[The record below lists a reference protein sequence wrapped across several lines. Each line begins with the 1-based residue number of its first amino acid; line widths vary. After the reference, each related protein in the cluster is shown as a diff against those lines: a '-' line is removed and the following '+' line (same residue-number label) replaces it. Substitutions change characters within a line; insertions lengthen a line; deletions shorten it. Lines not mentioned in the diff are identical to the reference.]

1 MDQITKNYIKIGLAG
16 VFWGTLGFFGKT
28 LEAYGMSSEMIA
40 FSRLFSGFLILF
52 TIFAFKDP
60 GVLRIDKKGLWSA
73 MIIGIVS
80 QGIFNL
86 AYFGSIKLV
95 GTFTAVVL
103 LYVSPVIMFLLGTF
117 MYKEKS
123 SKKKVFSVTL
133 CLVGCIYGVTGGD
146 FSTLQSNI
154 SGILLGLLA
163 ALCYS
168 LMPALSKKTTAKY
181 NPFTIIIYSFM
192 FGALMLIPF
201 AKPLTW
207 IMGVRDRSV
216 FLTIGLFGLVA
227 SSIPYCLYIP
237 SLYNVQVS
245 KLGVIASIELVVS
258 IGIAVIFLK
267 EPLNL
272 GKIVGASIIMIAIL
286 IMNTNIEMPRF
297 NKRYRIV
304 KKK

>member
-1 MDQITKNYIKIGLAG
+1 MNQITKNYIKIGLAG
-16 VFWGTLGFFGKT
+16 AFWGTLGLFGKT
-28 LEAYGMSSEMIA
+28 LENYGMSSEMIA
-40 FSRLFSGFLILF
+40 FSRQFSGFSILLLIFL
-52 TIFAFKDP
+52 IKDP
-60 GVLRIDKKGLWSA
+60 SVLKIDIKGLFSA

-86 AYFGSIKLV
+86 AYFGSIKMV

-103 LYVSPVIMFLLGTF
+103 LYFSPVIMFFLGTF

-123 SKKKVFSVTL
+123 SKKKVFSVML

-146 FSTLQSNI
+146 FSTLQSNTK
-154 SGILLGLLA
+154 GILLGLLA

-168 LMPALSKKTTAKY
+168 LMPALSKKTTTKY

-192 FGALMLIPF
+192 FGSLMLIPF
-201 AKPLTW
+201 AKPLTS
-207 IMGVRDRSV
+207 IMAIEDKSV
-216 FLTIGLFGLVA
+216 FLIIPLFGLIT

-237 SLYNVQVS
+237 SLHNVQVS

-258 IGIAVIFLK
+258 IAIAVIFLK
-267 EPLNL
+267 EPLNS

-297 NKRYRIV
+297 NKKYRIV